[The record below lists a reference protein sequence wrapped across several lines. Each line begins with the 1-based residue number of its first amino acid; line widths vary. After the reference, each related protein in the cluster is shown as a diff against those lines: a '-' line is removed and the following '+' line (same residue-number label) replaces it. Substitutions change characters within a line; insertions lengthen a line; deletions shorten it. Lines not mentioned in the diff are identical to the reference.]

1 MRALGLRPGFQPGV
15 SSPDEPS
22 RKVILQAFA
31 EFERFTCIRFVA
43 YHGQRDFISIIP
55 MSG

>member
-1 MRALGLRPGFQPGV
+1 MRVLGAYLGVQPGV
-15 SSPDEPS
+15 PSPDEPS

-55 MSG
+55 VSG

>member
-1 MRALGLRPGFQPGV
+1 MGVWLGFQPGV

-31 EFERFTCIRFVA
+31 EFERLTCIRFVA
-43 YHGQRDFISIIP
+43 YHGQRDFISIMP
-55 MSG
+55 MAG